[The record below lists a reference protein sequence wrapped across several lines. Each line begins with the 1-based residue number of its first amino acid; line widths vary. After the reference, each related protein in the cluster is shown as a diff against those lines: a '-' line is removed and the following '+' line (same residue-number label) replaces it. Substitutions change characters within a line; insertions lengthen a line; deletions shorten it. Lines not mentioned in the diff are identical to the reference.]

1 MRTKAILSGAEQDT
15 LEALARSVRLAR
27 LRRNM
32 TQAELAD
39 RMGVAR
45 LSVVS
50 LEKGRPGVTLGTLLK
65 AMTVLGYPDRL
76 GELLAADPIGDGM
89 AMVSG
94 RQRATGRA
102 DVADF

>member
-1 MRTKAILSGAEQDT
+1 MRTKAIISGAEQDA
-15 LEALARSVRLAR
+15 LEALATSIRLAR
-27 LRRNM
+27 LRRNI
-32 TQAELAD
+32 TQAEFAE

-50 LEKGRPGVTLGTLLK
+50 LEKGRPGVTVGTLLK
-65 AMTVLGYPDRL
+65 AMTVLGYTDRI
-76 GELLAADPIGDGM
+76 GALLAADPIGDGM